1 VGFAGTFG
9 SCRAI
14 QGGIL
19 LLAMLVSYV
28 LRPRSYL
35 DVDVD
40 KSLMIWAVG
49 FSSRIPDFRY

>member
-1 VGFAGTFG
+1 
-9 SCRAI
+9 
-14 QGGIL
+14 

-40 KSLMIWAVG
+40 KSLMIRAVG